1 MLRLPTRLTISDE
14 TVALAD
20 SIVAGEHMLETLE
33 GIMECKD
40 LAELTVNMT
49 PVNASL
55 GGILSYIVGS
65 SNVHLRL
72 QFSLLCGVRRI
83 WKEYVLDGSQSIP
96 YRLLEIS
103 GFAGFI
109 LHPSAL
115 QKVLPL
121 PRGGVYDFLMRV
133 QADDSRRSASW
144 FQYIIAMRDHL
155 PMDGIDDI
163 CKVIL
168 DHPHVLVAEC
178 IVKACME
185 TRMPV
190 DVFSGD
196 MVRRTL
202 LQCMIPSRRR
212 LRCGS
217 RTESSRS
224 VVLARWISSWMDE
237 SAHAAVLI
245 RDLIFN
251 EILMRV
257 DLENMNFE
265 LLGAMVSKTQDRLP
279 FIPLREEDL
288 TRIPNKVRETSKT
301 WCDVV
306 ERIQRL
312 PPTEERVL
320 HPVWAVRRHY

>member
-20 SIVAGEHMLETLE
+20 MIVAGEHTLETLE

-83 WKEYVLDGSQSIP
+83 WKEYVVDGSQSIP

-109 LHPSAL
+109 LDPSAL

-133 QADDSRRSASW
+133 QGDDSRRSLTW

-155 PMDGIDDI
+155 PMDGTDDI
-163 CKVIL
+163 CRVIL

-178 IVKACME
+178 IVKACMASG
-185 TRMPV
+185 MPV
-190 DVFSGD
+190 DVFSSG
-196 MVRRTL
+196 MARRAL
-202 LQCMIPSRRR
+202 LQCMMPSRRR

-217 RTESSRS
+217 RTESS
-224 VVLARWISSWMDE
+224 ISSWMDE

-288 TRIPNKVRETSKT
+288 TRIPKKVRETSKT